1 MEPLEIENEEKM
13 RFLFLHL
20 HSSIISF
27 NSLLLCV
34 TIINFFVLL
43 FVTVAKMKCEVLA
56 DNE

>member
-20 HSSIISF
+20 HSYIISI
-27 NSLLLCV
+27 NSLLLFV

-43 FVTVAKMKCEVLA
+43 LVTVPKMKCEVLA